1 MMAIQAL
8 TEPLFDL
15 SPDAWEALC
24 DGCGRCCLI
33 KLQDEDTDR
42 IYYTDVACRLL
53 DPYSCRCS
61 HYPQRKKHVPDCVVL
76 APRAVAALNWMP
88 STCAYRLRAQD
99 QPLPDWHPLISGDSE
114 SVHRAGISVRGRV
127 RQEDDV
133 AEGDLCDHI
142 VDWPE

>member
-1 MMAIQAL
+1 MTAMQAL
-8 TEPLFDL
+8 EEPLSNL

-42 IYYTDVACRLL
+42 VFYTDVACRLL

-61 HYPQRKKHVPDCVVL
+61 RYPQRTRHVPDCVVL
-76 APRAVAALNWMP
+76 APCAIAALSWMP
-88 STCAYRLRAQD
+88 STCAYRLRAQN

-127 RQEDDV
+127 RPEDDV
-133 AEGDLCDHI
+133 AEADLCDHI